1 MLGKEDKLVLISVEI
16 PPINSLIYEL
26 AFDNEYIPPM
36 YKNLENKLLLS
47 KFNEN
52 ITNKIM
58 LTNDCKSKSDKNVR
72 SQVLKNH
79 DVERLIR
86 VKIAKGVIITNT
98 FNNTYLREYE
108 NTKLNKPK
116 EINPFINPSTE
127 KILKEFCSIL
137 IIELS
142 LKINSEKDIFALKMF
157 FPTSQIDEEIK

>member
-1 MLGKEDKLVLISVEI
+1 MPGKEDKLVLISVEI

-79 DVERLIR
+79 VVERLIR

-108 NTKLNKPK
+108 NTKY
-116 EINPFINPSTE
+116 
-127 KILKEFCSIL
+127 
-137 IIELS
+137 
-142 LKINSEKDIFALKMF
+142 
-157 FPTSQIDEEIK
+157 